1 MSTHKAS
8 VQWTFQGDSFAYK
21 DYSRNH
27 VWQMGDVNLSA
38 SAAPE
43 YLGDESLVDPEQ
55 ALVAAIASCHM
66 LTLLAIA
73 SRKRLKIESYRDDA
87 IGFMENNEQGRL
99 AITRVELRPEIVFS
113 SEHSVSPEALESM
126 HELAHKECFIAN
138 SVTTDIV
145 VISEKNG

>member
-1 MSTHKAS
+1 MSIHKAN
-8 VQWTFQGDSFAYK
+8 VHWTLDGESFAYK

-27 VWQMGDVNLSA
+27 LWNFGDSKVHA

-43 YLGDESLVDPEQ
+43 YLGQSDRVDPEQ

-73 SRKRLKIESYRDDA
+73 SRKGLTVESYDDDA
-87 IGFMENNEQGRL
+87 VGFMSKNEQGRL
-99 AITRVELRPEIVFS
+99 AVTRVELRPRINFFA
-113 SEHSVSPEALESM
+113 EHSVSPEALESM

-138 SVTTDIV
+138 SVTTQIV
-145 VISEKNG
+145 VIAPDSS